1 MGGAGNDTLSDGGT
15 AQLLVG
21 GAGDDTLSATA
32 ASVLRGGAGSDTF
45 IINQAMVTALQ
56 TPFGQPG
63 NNGPYNASVDGG
75 EGGINTVN
83 TGGARQLD
91 TLQLSGTGIVLDLTQ
106 IRNIGQ
112 MDPEINGRISG
123 IEIIDLVDKSNSVK
137 LTARDVLDMSDAVD
151 LDLPGDFR
159 QLVVRGPK
167 GATVDLADSPDGRN
181 PWVSGKRIVGAGWG
195 EPTTWYQV
203 FITPAL
209 KPMVLVQTDL
219 IIV

>member
-1 MGGAGNDTLSDGGT
+1 
-15 AQLLVG
+15 
-21 GAGDDTLSATA
+21 
-32 ASVLRGGAGSDTF
+32 VLRGGAGSDTF

-63 NNGPYNASVDGG
+63 NNGRYNASVDGG

-123 IEIIDLVDKSNSVK
+123 IEVINLVDKSNSVK
-137 LTARDVLDMSDAVD
+137 LTVRDVLDMSDAVD
-151 LDLPGDFR
+151 LAAVTGRVDYR
-159 QLVVRGPK
+159 QLVVRGPA
-167 GATVDLADSPDGRN
+167 GAQVDLADATTGTTG
-181 PWVSGKRIVGAGWG
+181 WQKLGEIVNGTAWGDAGPYDVWMHS
-195 EPTTWYQV
+195 TSK
-203 FITPAL
+203 A
-209 KPMVLVQTDL
+209 MVLMQTGV
-219 IIV
+219 IAV